1 MRKQPDAVFVI
12 DLRKEQLAVREARRL
27 GLPVIAIV
35 DTNADPDE
43 ADYIIPGNDDAIR
56 SCELVT
62 RVIADAI
69 DAGKS
74 KVTPQEMA
82 AATNGNGEDAAEPR
96 PEVAEPQPEA
106 PTAEEV
112 AADPQYEQASPGETV
127 EEVQS

>member
-1 MRKQPDAVFVI
+1 
-12 DLRKEQLAVREARRL
+12 
-27 GLPVIAIV
+27 
-35 DTNADPDE
+35 
-43 ADYIIPGNDDAIR
+43 
-56 SCELVT
+56 
-62 RVIADAI
+62 VIADAI

-82 AATNGNGEDAAEPR
+82 AATNGNGDEA
-96 PEVAEPQPEA
+96 AEPQPEA